1 MHEIIGRQNE
11 IAKIRTY
18 IDETRSVHIYGR
30 EGVGK
35 TAILEHIYD
44 NWNELH
50 KPLIP
55 IFCRSSRTLREI
67 LLQISLFLL
76 NYFKRLQSTDKFREI
91 KGIRYPSDIKKLSI
105 RTLKNLVFS
114 YISLGNFCIILD
126 HLEYVTPKINSFL
139 SVLYEKTLIIT
150 ASRQSWEITDYKFK
164 GKLSYCLYLVPKLR
178 VMNLPR
184 MDAYLLMEYL
194 YESLHMGIPD
204 RSQFF
209 KEIFNITNGN
219 PKIIIEIFDKA
230 CRPKYL
236 KNQICDLKLIQID
249 REIEKVSID
258 DILLSHVLERNK

>member
-11 IAKIRTY
+11 IAKIRTC
-18 IDETRSVHIYGR
+18 IDEMRSVHIYGP

-44 NWNELH
+44 NWNELR

-55 IFCRSSRTLREI
+55 IFCRSSRTLREV
-67 LLQISLFLL
+67 LLRISLFLL
-76 NYFKRLQSTDKFREI
+76 GYFKNLQSIDKFRQI
-91 KGIRYPSDIKKLSI
+91 KEIRYPSDIKKLSI
-105 RTLKNLVFS
+105 RTLRNLVFS

-139 SVLYEKTLIIT
+139 GVLYEKTLVIT

-164 GKLSYCLYLVPKLR
+164 GKLSYCLYLIPKLR
-178 VMNLPR
+178 VINLPR
-184 MDAYLLMEYL
+184 TDAYILMEYL
-194 YESLHMGIPD
+194 YESMYMRIPD
-204 RSQFF
+204 KSQFF
-209 KEIFNITNGN
+209 KEVFNIANGN

-230 CRPKYL
+230 HRPEYL

-249 REIEKVSID
+249 REIEKV
-258 DILLSHVLERNK
+258 LHK